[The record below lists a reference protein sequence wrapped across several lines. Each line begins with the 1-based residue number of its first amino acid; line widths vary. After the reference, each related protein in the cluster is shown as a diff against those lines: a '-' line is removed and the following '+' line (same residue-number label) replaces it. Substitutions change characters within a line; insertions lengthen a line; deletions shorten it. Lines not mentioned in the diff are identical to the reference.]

1 MGKRLVRTDK
11 NGTQYWVDD
20 RCPKCGGTGYIPCY
34 AYHDGGICYQ
44 CGGSGYGQTSWKVY
58 TPEYQAQLEER
69 RAARSQRKA
78 EEFNANLPEH
88 YHSIGLTDAG
98 TAFAVLEKTFGRQD
112 ELKAAGARFN
122 GDWWYF
128 DHAAEGWD
136 VVEIDVKEL
145 LDIHAAEG
153 KIGWDE
159 DKKGYETKEAVAKIL
174 KQRRTEENSK
184 VETSFYGSVGD
195 KFETEVT
202 LEKAFHFESWDF
214 RGNHCVKFGYKM
226 RDSEGHVFVWITGK
240 EPRQLF
246 NQLSDSHAKL
256 QEEEREVE
264 GRKFTLKASVKGHK
278 EREGIKETQVLRC
291 KFI

>member
-1 MGKRLVRTDK
+1 MGQRLVRTDK

-20 RCPKCGGTGYIPCY
+20 RCPKCGGTGYIECY

-69 RAARSQRKA
+69 RAARRQRKE
-78 EEFNANLPEH
+78 EEFNANLPKH
-88 YHSIGLTDAG
+88 YRSIGLTADG
-98 TAFAVLEKTFGRQD
+98 TAFVVLEKTFGRQD

-128 DHAAEGWD
+128 DHAAEDWD

-145 LDIHAAEG
+145 LDVHAAEG

-184 VETSFYGSVGD
+184 VETSFYGIVGD
-195 KFETEVT
+195 KFEAEVT
-202 LEKAFHFESWDF
+202 LEKAFHFETYDF
-214 RGNHCVKFGYKM
+214 RGNNCVKFGYKM
-226 RDSEGHVFVWITGK
+226 RDSEGHVFVWITSK

-264 GRKFTLKASVKGHK
+264 GIKFTLKASVKGHK